1 MTNKSMNKKVSPL
14 LFALTAS
21 MILLATPASAKTG
34 EEIYNVSCAGCHA
47 TGVLEAPKV
56 GTKQDWEKRE
66 AQGFQTLVKH
76 ALSGFNNMPAKGGN
90 PSIKNEEIIAAVTH
104 MLVKSG
110 FSQYDKSSDA
120 TQTAAAAPAVAKP
133 EPAKAAPAA
142 KPAKA
147 KPKKTKKRAV
157 NRFNRLMKSSSEWNL
172 PPMKD
177 GIHDP
182 ENDGTE
188 VLQAPRDAFDAMPK
202 ASSGNRVDWVA
213 ALQEGAIE
221 PRYDLHDPDVA
232 PVVMDLNI
240 VREVKGSMPNVV
252 YPHKQHTEWL
262 DCSNCHPAIF
272 IPQKGANQISMASIL
287 LGQKCGVCHG
297 KVAFPVSECRK
308 CHSQTKQAK
317 R

>member
-1 MTNKSMNKKVSPL
+1 MQSIYKKATSAPI
-14 LFALTAS
+14 LFAAA
-21 MILLATPASAKTG
+21 LALGLGSPAVSAKTG

-56 GTKQDWEKRE
+56 GTKDDWAKRE
-66 AQGFQTLVKH
+66 AQGFETLIKH
-76 ALSGFNNMPAKGGN
+76 ALEGYNNMPAKGGN
-90 PSIKNEEIIAAVTH
+90 PAIKDDEIKAAITH

-110 FSQYDKSSDA
+110 YSQYAKSDPSTPA
-120 TQTAAAAPAVAKP
+120 AAAAPAKPAPAPVAVAPK
-133 EPAKAAPAA
+133 KKKPAA
-142 KPAKA
+142 KP
-147 KPKKTKKRAV
+147 KKVKKRSV

-172 PPMKD
+172 PPSKD

-182 ENDGTE
+182 ENEGTDL
-188 VLQAPRDAFDAMPK
+188 LQPPKDAFANLPK
-202 ASSGNRVDWVA
+202 ASSGNRVDWVKS
-213 ALQEGAIE
+213 LEEGLIE
-221 PRYDLHDPDVA
+221 PRYDRLDPDVA

-272 IPQKGANQISMASIL
+272 IPQKGANQISMAAIL

-308 CHSQTKQAK
+308 CHSQKKTAK

>member
-1 MTNKSMNKKVSPL
+1 MYKTNPFNVSPL
-14 LFALTAS
+14 LFPLTA
-21 MILLATPASAKTG
+21 MLLLFSAPTVAKTG
-34 EEIYNVSCAGCHA
+34 EEVYNVSCAGCHA

-56 GTKQDWEKRE
+56 GTREDWASRE
-66 AQGFQTLVKH
+66 AKGFQTLVKN
-76 ALSGFNNMPAKGGN
+76 AISGFNNMPARGGN
-90 PSIKNEEIIAAVTH
+90 PAIKNEEIIAAITH

-110 FSQYDKSSDA
+110 FADYDKSGA
-120 TQTAAAAPAVAKP
+120 TQTAAAAPTAAAP
-133 EPAKAAPAA
+133 AAAKAAPAPAPKA
-142 KPAKA
+142 KKAEA
-147 KPKKTKKRAV
+147 KPKKTKKRSV

-172 PPMKD
+172 PPMQD

-188 VLQAPRDAFDAMPK
+188 VLQSPRDAFATLPK
-202 ASSGNRVDWVA
+202 ASSGNRVDWVK
-213 ALQEGAIE
+213 ALEEGAIE
-221 PRYDLHDPDVA
+221 PRYDRLDPDIA

-308 CHSQTKQAK
+308 CHSQKK
-317 R
+317 